1 MTKVIQDMTEKQRII
16 ERSIRGS
23 FLKKILAKKEALLPE
38 STSLLY
44 RDLVKIFRKTL
55 SVD

>member
-1 MTKVIQDMTEKQRII
+1 MKDKMPYK
-16 ERSIRGS
+16 GS
-23 FLKKILAKKEALLPE
+23 FLKKFLAKKEALLPE